1 MWAKKFLTPEVWE
14 KIIISTKS
22 RIHASPTNVQWS
34 CQPFWGLGKKRI
46 WHLSK
51 CHPSMKWLA
60 RVVML
65 WFSRL
70 KFCISRLKKRRWKIQ
85 MKREIQW
92 NAQFPFCGQTKA
104 FRYEVVFRGIEPRF
118 YTADRSAWFVFN
130 QPRQRGFWRNL
141 RYILYFMVKESAFLK
156 GNFCIYK
163 GFMEDFYIFTSAWM
177 KNHKMCILNWLFAIC
192 SAYLTCVNGS
202 TIQFLLRKLLF
213 RINLWVF

>member
-1 MWAKKFLTPEVWE
+1 MISEKNNLQPDFERKKECKEISGENNILHWKKYYSWRIILKKKVFHRYMWGKKFLTPEVWK

-22 RIHASPTNVQWS
+22 RIHPSPTNVQWS
-34 CQPFWGLGKKRI
+34 CQPFRGLGKKRI
-46 WHLSK
+46 WYLSK

-60 RVVML
+60 RVIML

-104 FRYEVVFRGIEPRF
+104 FHYEVVFRGIEPRF

-141 RYILYFMVKESAFLK
+141 RYILYFMVKE
-156 GNFCIYK
+156 
-163 GFMEDFYIFTSAWM
+163 
-177 KNHKMCILNWLFAIC
+177 
-192 SAYLTCVNGS
+192 
-202 TIQFLLRKLLF
+202 LRF
-213 RINLWVF
+213 

>member
-1 MWAKKFLTPEVWE
+1 MISEKHNLQPDFERKKECKEISRENNILHWKKYYSWRIILKKKVFHRYMWAKKFLTPEVWE

-34 CQPFWGLGKKRI
+34 CQPFRGLGKKRI

-70 KFCISRLKKRRWKIQ
+70 KFCISRLIKRRWKIQ

-104 FRYEVVFRGIEPRF
+104 FRYEIVFRRI
-118 YTADRSAWFVFN
+118 
-130 QPRQRGFWRNL
+130 QPRIFGLFSSNQGSEDSEETW
-141 RYILYFMVKESAFLK
+141 
-156 GNFCIYK
+156 GTFC
-163 GFMEDFYIFTSAWM
+163 TLWS
-177 KNHKMCILNWLFAIC
+177 
-192 SAYLTCVNGS
+192 
-202 TIQFLLRKLLF
+202 RKVRF
-213 RINLWVF
+213 

>member
-1 MWAKKFLTPEVWE
+1 MWAKTFLTPEVWE

-34 CQPFWGLGKKRI
+34 CQPFRGLGKKRI

-104 FRYEVVFRGIEPRF
+104 FRYEIVFRGIQPCF
-118 YTADRSAWFVFN
+118 YTADRSAWLVLN
-130 QPRQRGFWRNL
+130 QPRQRGFWRHL
-141 RYILYFMVKESAFLK
+141 RYIPYSMIKEKCVFKKEFLYL
-156 GNFCIYK
+156 
-163 GFMEDFYIFTSAWM
+163 
-177 KNHKMCILNWLFAIC
+177 
-192 SAYLTCVNGS
+192 
-202 TIQFLLRKLLF
+202 
-213 RINLWVF
+213 

>member
-1 MWAKKFLTPEVWE
+1 MTYNTKKKVFHRYMWAKKFLTPEVWE

-34 CQPFWGLGKKRI
+34 CQPFRGLGKKRI

-104 FRYEVVFRGIEPRF
+104 FRYEIVFRGIQPCFLHGGSERLACFEPTKAER
-118 YTADRSAWFVFN
+118 
-130 QPRQRGFWRNL
+130 
-141 RYILYFMVKESAFLK
+141 FLK
-156 GNFCIYK
+156 TLEVHSVLY
-163 GFMEDFYIFTSAWM
+163 D
-177 KNHKMCILNWLFAIC
+177 
-192 SAYLTCVNGS
+192 
-202 TIQFLLRKLLF
+202 QRKVRF
-213 RINLWVF
+213 

>member
-1 MWAKKFLTPEVWE
+1 MISEKHNLQPDFERKKECKEISRENNILHWKKYYSWRIILKKKSLSPLYVGE
-14 KIIISTKS
+14 KIISSTKS

-34 CQPFWGLGKKRI
+34 CQPFRGLGKKRI

-141 RYILYFMVKESAFLK
+141 RYILYFMVKEVRF
-156 GNFCIYK
+156 
-163 GFMEDFYIFTSAWM
+163 
-177 KNHKMCILNWLFAIC
+177 
-192 SAYLTCVNGS
+192 
-202 TIQFLLRKLLF
+202 
-213 RINLWVF
+213 

>member
-1 MWAKKFLTPEVWE
+1 MQRNFWGKQYPALKKILLMTYNTKKKVFHRYMWGKKFLTPEVWE

-34 CQPFWGLGKKRI
+34 CQPFRGLGKKRI

-85 MKREIQW
+85 MRREIQW

-104 FRYEVVFRGIEPRF
+104 FRYEVVFRGIEPHF

-141 RYILYFMVKESAFLK
+141 RYILYFIVKEVRF
-156 GNFCIYK
+156 
-163 GFMEDFYIFTSAWM
+163 
-177 KNHKMCILNWLFAIC
+177 
-192 SAYLTCVNGS
+192 
-202 TIQFLLRKLLF
+202 
-213 RINLWVF
+213 

>member
-1 MWAKKFLTPEVWE
+1 MTYNTKKTVFHRYMWGKKFLTPEVWE

-34 CQPFWGLGKKRI
+34 CQPFRGLWKKRI
-46 WHLSK
+46 WQLSK

-60 RVVML
+60 RVIML

-130 QPRQRGFWRNL
+130 QGSEVSEETW
-141 RYILYFMVKESAFLK
+141 
-156 GNFCIYK
+156 GTFC
-163 GFMEDFYIFTSAWM
+163 TLW
-177 KNHKMCILNWLFAIC
+177 
-192 SAYLTCVNGS
+192 
-202 TIQFLLRKLLF
+202 LRKY
-213 RINLWVF
+213 VFKREFLYL